1 MKYQLQVLNPEVVY
15 MAPKALSPAVIA
27 ASATL
32 STIITTFN
40 IAGSIRIFYR
50 LYVVIYA
57 KSLKLNSVSRM
68 QMTLFRSILVQY
80 ALLIGLYVV
89 PIIALVL
96 TIAFLPPFSLTFA
109 MLLQFVM
116 IAYTPCHFI
125 CLFASVYNCRK
136 ELKRLVNK
144 NKRKHLVL
152 INVVTRI
159 NR

>member
-1 MKYQLQVLNPEVVY
+1 MQYQFQVLSPDVIY
-15 MAPKALSPAVIA
+15 MAPKALSPTVI
-27 ASATL
+27 SVSVTL
-32 STIITTFN
+32 FTIVTTCN

-57 KSLKLNSVSRM
+57 KSLKLNSISRM

-89 PIIALVL
+89 PIIALLL

-125 CLFASVYNCRK
+125 CLFTSVYNCRK
-136 ELKRLVNK
+136 ELKRLFNN
-144 NKRKHLVL
+144 NKRTQLVL

-159 NR
+159 QR